1 MDKSS
6 VIYLIAEAKTQD
18 QNGVWRSSV
27 TKRRVF
33 CNVQSVSRTEFFE
46 GGRNGLNPEYIFTMF
61 FGDYNRER
69 MLEYEGETYAVY
81 RTYRARTDE
90 IELYVERQGGVN
102 GITDNNTGAVRECDH
117 GNTAGV

>member
-18 QNGVWRSSV
+18 DNGVWRSSL
-27 TKRRVF
+27 TKRQVF
-33 CNVQSVSRTEFFE
+33 CNVRSVTRSEFFE

-69 MLEYEGETYAVY
+69 ILEYEGETYAVY

-102 GITDNNTGAVRECDH
+102 GIADNNTGTVRGCNN
-117 GNTAGV
+117 GNSAGV